1 MKTSVYLTVD
11 TEHSM
16 GGAWDNAALRPV
28 PAERD
33 IYCRIDGKDNGI
45 GWICDELER
54 HKFRAT
60 FFAEVFCALVFGV
73 DATRSWCQYLLQRG
87 QDVQLHTHLNYYY
100 YARHQISP
108 VAASE
113 RTDDIA
119 KLPQPLRTELL
130 EQACRIFYSLT
141 GYAPAAFRAGNWT
154 ANRSLL
160 SDLANVGIR
169 LDSSFNPAVAN
180 SFAGE
185 ALALN
190 ALQKIDGT
198 WELPLSAVR
207 QRLPEPHLT
216 RGLRPFDLV
225 SLSSW
230 EICKTLDDSWK
241 RGTPHVAAVL
251 HSFSGVKTKDVQC
264 ERMKPDRVVR
274 RRLRSFMD
282 YLAANSDRFRV
293 RTLSELASELHDAQ
307 PTAPVELPNLGFIH
321 PLARKVVQAVNT
333 MYWV

>member
-1 MKTSVYLTVD
+1 MRTNVYLTVD

-16 GGAWDNAALRPV
+16 GGAWGNAALRPV
-28 PAERD
+28 PAERH
-33 IYCRIDGKDNGI
+33 IYCHIGGKDNGI

-60 FFAEVFCALVFGV
+60 FFAEVFCSLVFGV
-73 DATRSWCQYLLQRG
+73 DATRSWCQYLLEHG

-100 YARHQISP
+100 YAKKQVSP

-113 RTDDIA
+113 PTDDIA
-119 KLPQPLRTELL
+119 RLPQPLRTELL
-130 EQACRIFYSLT
+130 EQAYRIFYSLT
-141 GYAPAAFRAGNWT
+141 GYAPAAFRAGNWV
-154 ANRSLL
+154 ANRAFL
-160 SDLANVGIR
+160 SDLANLGIR
-169 LDSSFNPAVAN
+169 LDCSFNPAVAD
-180 SFAGE
+180 SFPGE

-190 ALQKIDGT
+190 VLQKINGT

-207 QRLPEPHLT
+207 QRLPEPHLA
-216 RGLRPFDLV
+216 RGVRPFDLV

-230 EICKTLDDSWK
+230 EICKTLDESWK
-241 RGTPHVAAVL
+241 KSTPHVAAVL
-251 HSFSGVKTKDVQC
+251 HSFSGVKTKDVQY
-264 ERMKPDRVVR
+264 EQIKPNRVVR
-274 RRLRSFMD
+274 GRVRSFLD
-282 YLAANSDRFRV
+282 YLAARSDRFRV
-293 RTLSELASELHDAQ
+293 RTLSELASELDDAQ